1 MNVYAQIIL
10 AALLLEYALTVAAN
24 LFNLKALRSEPP
36 DELRDVYDAD
46 VYARSQEYT
55 RLETRFGFVTS
66 TFDLGVLLAF
76 WFGGGFQWLDA
87 WVRGFG
93 LGSTLTGLV
102 YVGVLVLAKGIL
114 ALPFSVYSTFVIE
127 ERFGFNRTT
136 PRVFVLDL
144 AKGLGLALVLGAPL
158 LALVLLFFE
167 QAGEA
172 AWLYCWLASSLFV
185 LFIQLVFP
193 AWVLPLFNRFEPLP
207 EGELREAIS
216 RYAESVSF
224 ALHGVF
230 VMDGSRRSS
239 RGNAFF
245 TGLGKHRRVALYDTL
260 LDKHTARELVA
271 VLAHEIGHYKKKHIV
286 KNLAIAVAH
295 GGLMFYLLSIFL
307 THEGLFEAFYL
318 ETTSVYAGLVI
329 FGLLYA
335 PIELL
340 LQMLMNLLMRR
351 DEFEADRFAAETAEP
366 EAMVS
371 ALKKLSADNL
381 ANLTP
386 HPFYVFLNHCH
397 PPTVERIRAIRGLGA
412 AAQSW

>member
-10 AALLLEYALTVAAN
+10 ATLLLDYALTLTADLLN
-24 LFNLKALRSEPP
+24 LRSLRSAPP

-55 RLETRFGFVTS
+55 RVHTRFGFLTS

-87 WVRGFG
+87 WVRGLG
-93 LGSTLTGLV
+93 LGNTVTGLL
-102 YVGVLVLAKGIL
+102 YVGVLVLAKGVL
-114 ALPFSVYSTFVIE
+114 TLPFSVYSTFVIE

-136 PRVFVLDL
+136 PRVFLLDL
-144 AKGLGLALVLGAPL
+144 AKGLGLAALLGAPL
-158 LALVLLFFE
+158 LAVVLLFFE
-167 QAGEA
+167 RTGEA

-193 AWVLPLFNRFEPLP
+193 AWILPLFNRFEPLP

-224 ALHGVF
+224 ALQGVF

-239 RGNAFF
+239 RGDAFF
-245 TGLGKHRRVALYDTL
+245 AGLGKHRRIALYDTL
-260 LDKHTARELVA
+260 LDKHTVRELVA

-286 KNLAIAVAH
+286 KNLAIAIAH
-295 GGLMFYLLSIFL
+295 NGLMFYLLSIFL
-307 THEGLFEAFYL
+307 THEGLFAAFFM
-318 ETTSVYAGLVI
+318 EKMSIYAGLLF
-329 FGLLYA
+329 FGLLYS
-335 PIELL
+335 PIEMV

-351 DEFEADRFAAETAEP
+351 DELEADRFASETAGS

-371 ALKKLSADNL
+371 ALKRLSADNL
-381 ANLTP
+381 VNLTP
-386 HPFYVFLNHCH
+386 HPFYVFLNHSH
-397 PPTVERIRAIRGLGA
+397 PPTVERIRAINGAHPA
-412 AAQSW
+412 AAA